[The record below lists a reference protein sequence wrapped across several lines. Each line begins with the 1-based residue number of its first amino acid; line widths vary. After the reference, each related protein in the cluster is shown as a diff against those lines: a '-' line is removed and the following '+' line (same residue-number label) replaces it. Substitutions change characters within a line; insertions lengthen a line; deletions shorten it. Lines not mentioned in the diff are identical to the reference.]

1 MALSGPL
8 VATSVV
14 LFASCAVVAASNA
27 EPLKRE
33 PPMGALMENERV
45 LVDDGTCPSGQI
57 KEVIDIK
64 AGGTKL
70 IERTRRCI
78 PKR

>member
-33 PPMGALMENERV
+33 PPMGRSWKMSEYW
-45 LVDDGTCPSGQI
+45 
-57 KEVIDIK
+57 
-64 AGGTKL
+64 
-70 IERTRRCI
+70 
-78 PKR
+78 